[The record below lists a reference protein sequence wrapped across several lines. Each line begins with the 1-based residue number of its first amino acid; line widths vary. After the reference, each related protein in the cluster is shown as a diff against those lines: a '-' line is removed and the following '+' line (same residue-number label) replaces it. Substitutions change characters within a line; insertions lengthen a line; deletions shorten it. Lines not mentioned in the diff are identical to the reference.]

1 MSYFSHYTLNSL
13 YNSQDSQG
21 TSKVQKGTNNTN
33 YLIVNEDN
41 DTNESINSKQ
51 RECNH
56 LDDISNNFDD

>member
-1 MSYFSHYTLNSL
+1 MNKSK
-13 YNSQDSQG
+13 DSQS